1 MNPRTANKALEPAL
15 SGSVCLSLGEA
26 HDLALKIL
34 RHHGL
39 SESHAQAIARTVV
52 AGERDECHSHGV
64 FRLLMCTRSLLDGRV
79 ACHAEPTLSHRSP
92 AIVSVDAH
100 YGFSPLAF
108 ELGCPLLVEKA
119 RSTGIAAL
127 AINNCF
133 HFSALWPEIEAITAQ
148 GLAALA
154 LTPSHSWVAP
164 AGGKKPVF
172 GTNPIAFG
180 WPRTGRHPYVFDF
193 ATSAVA
199 RGEIELYRR
208 SGRPLPAG
216 WGIDATGA
224 STTDAATVLQQGAM
238 LTFGGHKGSAL
249 SAMIELMAGPLIG
262 DLTSMESKALD
273 QSRGGAPCHGELIL
287 AFDPA
292 FFSQGDPLAD
302 QARAEILFQ
311 AITDQGARLPSQR
324 RFEARARSLTQGVR
338 IPRALH
344 SDLLA
349 LMADTAT
356 AACPPAAP
364 MSPP

>member
-1 MNPRTANKALEPAL
+1 MNANHTQSTSEPIL
-15 SGSVCLSLGEA
+15 PEFVILDLGEV
-26 HDLALKIL
+26 HELALKIL
-34 RHHGL
+34 KHHGV
-39 SESHAQAIARTVV
+39 SEPHAQAIARTVV
-52 AGERDECHSHGV
+52 AGERDECTSHGV
-64 FRLLMCTRSLLDGRV
+64 FRLLMCTRSLQDGKV
-79 ACHAEPTLSHRSP
+79 ACHAEPTVTHRSP
-92 AIVSVDAH
+92 AIVAVDAH

-164 AGGKKPVF
+164 AGGNKPVF

-180 WPRTGRHPYVFDF
+180 WPRIGGQPYVFDF

-208 SGRPLPAG
+208 SGRPLPPG
-216 WGIDATGA
+216 WGIDAAGA
-224 STTDAATVLQQGAM
+224 SSTDAATVLQQGAM
-238 LTFGGHKGSAL
+238 LTFGGYKGSAL

-262 DLTSMESKALD
+262 DLTSMESKARD
-273 QSRGGAPCHGELIL
+273 QKPGGAPCHGELIL

-302 QARAEILFQ
+302 QARAELLFQ

-324 RFEARARSLTQGVR
+324 RFAARARSLAQGVR

-349 LMADTAT
+349 LMMANS
-356 AACPPAAP
+356 ACSPAAP
-364 MSPP
+364 MPPL